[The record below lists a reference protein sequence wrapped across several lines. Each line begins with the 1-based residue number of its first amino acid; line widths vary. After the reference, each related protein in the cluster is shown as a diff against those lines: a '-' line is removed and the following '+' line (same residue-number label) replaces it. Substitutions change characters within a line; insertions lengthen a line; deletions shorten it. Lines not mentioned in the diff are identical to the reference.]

1 MSNSDQEKNIKIFE
15 KELKKKLEMRSSSHN
30 KEEQVLL
37 KSFKYYDL
45 NNSGFASPKEF
56 LQSIQKIGM
65 TGFTEEN
72 ILNIFKYYDKKN
84 VGQIDY
90 KEFIGILFNN
100 QSIMNQD
107 RATEEAL
114 NQKKIVDEQNK
125 KEEEEQKNP
134 EKKEENLLNKVKTKL
149 QEGGINGIISL
160 ESAFRN
166 YDIESNQLI
175 NYETFSN
182 ILNNNYKFNLT
193 NGETAAI
200 FQIFDQ
206 DQTGKI
212 DYDEFIRI
220 IRGEIPE
227 NRKKIVEDIF
237 TNKLDVNKT
246 NEVNID
252 DLKDFYNAA
261 NHPDVLSGK
270 KKEDEVF
277 EEFIE
282 TFDANHLYL
291 NGADAD
297 QGIVDLNEF
306 LDYYESLSFTI
317 KDDKEFETLV
327 SNVWSNIPA
336 EKVDEIKENK
346 EEKED
351 LNNPVVQFKNKL
363 KNCRLKNLLEIYK
376 QLKTKDED
384 NDKLLN
390 LNEFKNALVDSDLKV
405 HESEVNTLFELFDFD
420 KIGKINYLDFLDEIL
435 GDLNNRRLNLVLVAF
450 NRVDLDKSG
459 VVKYNEFKSYFF
471 SRNNPLL
478 DILKLNEEQLFN
490 DFVQTFELHHSIK
503 TGLRN
508 KNCRLEEFINYYKFV
523 SFLIG
528 NNDDLFE
535 EIIKASWKISVIP
548 YLLKD
553 SNLNLP
559 QKEKRT
565 FNYKSSV
572 PEKKEE
578 QNQENNNNKNNIQEQ
593 PEKKEEEKKE
603 EEKKEEEKKEEE
615 KKEEEKKEE
624 EKKEEEKKEEEPI
637 LKKKEPEV
645 PIQFRKG
652 RSRPFKKTI
661 PYGVDNNPIDY
672 TTSNNEQIK
681 ATKKTNDPF
690 IDFKNIII
698 DRGSRGILSLKRTF
712 MITDDEGTHSL
723 TYHNF
728 EKYIKDY
735 RLPLNEEETKK
746 IFDKFD
752 TKKTGV
758 INYDD
763 LLNELLGKIND
774 YRTDLLMKVF
784 EKFDPEH
791 TGNANLNDIRKSYNP
806 NLHPEVLNGNKSSQE
821 ELSEFLDIVEYIFS
835 LLNQDKAGNDM
846 ITIEEF
852 LDFYKNI
859 SFAISDDEYFNSIV
873 SNVWGLNKTKNF
885 GKKQLNKK
893 IESLF
898 DN

>member
-1 MSNSDQEKNIKIFE
+1 MSNADQEKTIKIFE
-15 KELKKKLEMRSSSHN
+15 KELKKKLEMRSTSHN

-45 NNSGFASPKEF
+45 NNSGYASPKEF

-72 ILNIFKYYDKKN
+72 ILDIFKYYDKKN

-90 KEFIGILFNN
+90 KEFVGLLFNN

-107 RATEEAL
+107 RATEESL
-114 NQKKIVDEQNK
+114 TQKQIIDEQNK

-134 EKKEENLLNKVKTKL
+134 ELKEENLLNKIKSKL
-149 QEGGINGIISL
+149 QEGGINAIISL

-166 YDIESNQLI
+166 YDIESNQLL

-200 FQIFDQ
+200 FQMFDQ

-227 NRKKIVEDIF
+227 NRKKIIEDIF
-237 TNKLDVNKT
+237 KNKLDVNKT

-270 KKEDEVF
+270 KKEDEIF
-277 EEFIE
+277 DEFVE

-317 KDDKEFETLV
+317 KDDKDFETIV

-351 LNNPVVQFKNKL
+351 LNNPVVKFKNKL
-363 KNCRLKNLLEIYK
+363 KNCSLKNLLEIYK
-376 QLKTKDED
+376 QLKLKDAD

-390 LNEFKNALVDSDLKV
+390 FDEFKAALVDSDLKV
-405 HESEVNTLFELFDFD
+405 HESEVKTLFELFDFD
-420 KIGKINYLDFLDEIL
+420 KIGKINYVDFLDEIL
-435 GDLNNRRLNLVLVAF
+435 DDLNNRRLNLVLVAF

-478 DILKLNEEQLFN
+478 NILKLNEEQLYN

-535 EIIKASWKISVIP
+535 DIIKASWKISVVP

-553 SNLNLP
+553 SNLDV
-559 QKEKRT
+559 QKKEKRIL
-565 FNYKSSV
+565 KSI
-572 PEKKEE
+572 PEKKEDE
-578 QNQENNNNKNNIQEQ
+578 KKDEKKDEKNEENEDKKEEKD
-593 PEKKEEEKKE
+593 EKKEEKDEKKE
-603 EEKKEEEKKEEE
+603 EKEDEKKEEKKE
-615 KKEEEKKEE
+615 
-624 EKKEEEKKEEEPI
+624 EEEPI
-637 LKKKEPEV
+637 LKKTEPEV
-645 PIQFRKG
+645 PYQFRRGMK
-652 RSRPFKKTI
+652 RPYKKTI

-690 IDFKNIII
+690 LDFKNIII

-712 MITDDEGTHSL
+712 MITDDEGTHTL
-723 TYHNF
+723 TFNNF

-735 RLPLNEEETKK
+735 RLPLNDEETKK

-752 TKKTGV
+752 TKKQGI

-791 TGNANLNDIRKSYNP
+791 TGNASLNEIRKNYNA
-806 NLHPEVLNGNKSSQE
+806 NLHPEVLKGNKSSQE
-821 ELSEFLDIVEYIFS
+821 ELSEFLDVVEYIFS
-835 LLNQDKAGNDM
+835 LLNQEKAGDDV

-852 LDFYKNI
+852 LEFYKNI
-859 SFAISDDEYFNSIV
+859 SFAINDDEYFNSIV

>member
-1 MSNSDQEKNIKIFE
+1 MSNADKDKTIQIFE
-15 KELKKKLEMRSSSHN
+15 KELKKKLEMRSTSHN

-45 NNSGFASPKEF
+45 NNSGYASPKEF

-72 ILNIFKYYDKKN
+72 ILDIFKYYDKKN

-90 KEFIGILFNN
+90 KEFVGLLFNN

-107 RATEEAL
+107 RATEESL
-114 NQKKIVDEQNK
+114 TQKQIIDEQNK

-134 EKKEENLLNKVKTKL
+134 ELKEENLLNKIKSKL
-149 QEGGINGIISL
+149 KEGGINAVISL

-166 YDIESNQLI
+166 YDIESNQLV

-200 FQIFDQ
+200 FQMFDQ
-206 DQTGKI
+206 EQTGKI
-212 DYDEFIRI
+212 DYDEFIRF

-227 NRKKIVEDIF
+227 NRKKIIEDIF

-270 KKEDEVF
+270 KKEEEIFDEFV
-277 EEFIE
+277 E

-317 KDDKEFETLV
+317 KDDKDFETLV
-327 SNVWSNIPA
+327 TNVWSNIPA

-363 KNCRLKNLLEIYK
+363 KNCSLKTLLEVYK
-376 QLKTKDED
+376 QLKTKDAD

-390 LNEFKNALVDSDLKV
+390 LEEFKSALVDSNLKV

-435 GDLNNRRLNLVLVAF
+435 DDLNNRRLNLVLVAF

-478 DILKLNEEQLFN
+478 NILKLNEEQLYN

-535 EIIKASWKISVIP
+535 DIIKASWKISVVP

-553 SNLNLP
+553 SNLEVP
-559 QKEKRT
+559 KKEKRI
-565 FNYKSSV
+565 FNYEKKDEKIEDKKED
-572 PEKKEE
+572 EKKEE
-578 QNQENNNNKNNIQEQ
+578 DKKDD
-593 PEKKEEEKKE
+593 KKEEDKKE
-603 EEKKEEEKKEEE
+603 ENIKKEDKKED
-615 KKEEEKKEE
+615 
-624 EKKEEEKKEEEPI
+624 PI
-637 LKKKEPEV
+637 LEKKEPEV
-645 PIQFRKG
+645 PHQFRKG
-652 RSRPFKKTI
+652 AKRPYKKTI

-690 IDFKNIII
+690 LDFKNIII

-712 MITDDEGTHSL
+712 MITDDEGTHTL
-723 TYHNF
+723 TFNNF

-735 RLPLNEEETKK
+735 RLPLNDEEIKK

-752 TKKTGV
+752 TKKQGI

-791 TGNANLNDIRKSYNP
+791 TGNASLNEIRKNYNP
-806 NLHPEVLNGNKSSQE
+806 NLHPEVLKGNKSSQE
-821 ELSEFLDIVEYIFS
+821 ELSEFLDVVEYIFS
-835 LLNQDKAGNDM
+835 LLNQEKAGDDV

-859 SFAISDDEYFNSIV
+859 SFAINDDEYFNSIV

-893 IESLF
+893 LESLF

>member
-1 MSNSDQEKNIKIFE
+1 MSNADKDKTIQIFE
-15 KELKKKLEMRSSSHN
+15 KELKKKLEMRSTSHN

-45 NNSGFASPKEF
+45 NNSGYASPKEF

-72 ILNIFKYYDKKN
+72 ILDIFKYYDKKN

-90 KEFIGILFNN
+90 KEFVGLLFNN

-107 RATEEAL
+107 RATEESL
-114 NQKKIVDEQNK
+114 TQKQIVDEQNK

-134 EKKEENLLNKVKTKL
+134 ELKEENLLNKIKSKL
-149 QEGGINGIISL
+149 KEGGINAVISL

-166 YDIESNQLI
+166 YDIESNQLV

-200 FQIFDQ
+200 FQMFDQ

-212 DYDEFIRI
+212 DYDEFIRF

-227 NRKKIVEDIF
+227 NRKKIIEDIF

-270 KKEDEVF
+270 KKEEEIFDEFV
-277 EEFIE
+277 E

-317 KDDKEFETLV
+317 KDDKDFETLV
-327 SNVWSNIPA
+327 TNVWSNIPA

-363 KNCRLKNLLEIYK
+363 KNCSLKTLLEVYK
-376 QLKTKDED
+376 QLKTKDAD

-390 LNEFKNALVDSDLKV
+390 LEEFKSALVDSNLKV

-435 GDLNNRRLNLVLVAF
+435 DDLNNRRLNLVLVAF

-478 DILKLNEEQLFN
+478 NILKLNEEQLYN

-535 EIIKASWKISVIP
+535 DIIKASWKISVVP

-553 SNLNLP
+553 SNLDV
-559 QKEKRT
+559 QKKEKR
-565 FNYKSSV
+565 
-572 PEKKEE
+572 
-578 QNQENNNNKNNIQEQ
+578 
-593 PEKKEEEKKE
+593 
-603 EEKKEEEKKEEE
+603 
-615 KKEEEKKEE
+615 
-624 EKKEEEKKEEEPI
+624 I
-637 LKKKEPEV
+637 LKK
-645 PIQFRKG
+645 R
-652 RSRPFKKTI
+652 R
-661 PYGVDNNPIDY
+661 
-672 TTSNNEQIK
+672 
-681 ATKKTNDPF
+681 
-690 IDFKNIII
+690 
-698 DRGSRGILSLKRTF
+698 
-712 MITDDEGTHSL
+712 
-723 TYHNF
+723 
-728 EKYIKDY
+728 
-735 RLPLNEEETKK
+735 
-746 IFDKFD
+746 
-752 TKKTGV
+752 
-758 INYDD
+758 
-763 LLNELLGKIND
+763 
-774 YRTDLLMKVF
+774 
-784 EKFDPEH
+784 
-791 TGNANLNDIRKSYNP
+791 
-806 NLHPEVLNGNKSSQE
+806 
-821 ELSEFLDIVEYIFS
+821 
-835 LLNQDKAGNDM
+835 
-846 ITIEEF
+846 
-852 LDFYKNI
+852 
-859 SFAISDDEYFNSIV
+859 
-873 SNVWGLNKTKNF
+873 
-885 GKKQLNKK
+885 
-893 IESLF
+893 
-898 DN
+898 